1 MNDEFLKKQSKTENK
16 DEMNDAPNEIEKN
29 TQNQNTNCQSQQES

>member
-16 DEMNDAPNEIEKN
+16 DEMNDAPNEIKKN
-29 TQNQNTNCQSQQES
+29 TPNQNTNCQSQQES